1 MIAILLGIFFGNFF
15 KIRDTFQKGLDFTRD
30 YLLKLGIICLG
41 IQLKPFEFL
50 DFGKIAIPLILICII
65 SVLIVIKLLI
75 KKLKIPTR
83 MAYLISIGS
92 TVCGTTA
99 IMATAPVI
107 RANKSEVSYAIANIT
122 LFGILSMLLYP
133 YFANFY
139 FEGNS
144 LFAGLFLGTA
154 IHETSQVA
162 AAGLIY
168 DQQFNSPETLN
179 IATVTKLI
187 RNTSLIIMIPLFA
200 FLYNRGHTNKKN
212 YSILNIF
219 PYFVLGFVGMI
230 ILRNIGDQIFLID
243 STSNWNEMI
252 NFIKTCSKIFLTMA
266 MAAIG
271 LNLVLGFGNLI
282 SFGHAAFF
290 GLGGYISGIL
300 ATHAFNSEP
309 ILNWPIIISGSS
321 NLLVIWTLTI
331 VLCSILGLVMGFFCL
346 RTTGVYFIMITLAF
360 AQMLYYFSISWPA
373 YGGEDGLSIYMR
385 NIFPYFKKLESHKVL
400 NSDFTGHEG
409 PVAVEAGNNM
419 ANPLYQAF
427 INAGVEAGY
436 TKTQD
441 YNGYRQE
448 GFGQKFM
455 NVDAGVRASSSYA
468 YLRPIKHRANL
479 KILCKSLVTRII
491 FEQKKAVGGE
501 ILRKNKKISFLKH

>member
-1 MIAILLGIFFGNFF
+1 MFSKNYLVVVPGVILAFILYSLSQGFNNIIGIELLGYNKSPISTAMISILLGIIFGNFF
-15 KIRDTFQKGLDFTRD
+15 KIRDSFQIGIDFTRE
-30 YLLKLGIICLG
+30 YILKLGIICLG

-75 KKLKIPTR
+75 KKLKIQTR

-200 FLYNRGHTNKKN
+200 FLYNRGHANEKN

-230 ILRNIGDQIFLID
+230 ILRNVGDQIFLID
-243 STSNWNEMI
+243 NTSNWNEMI
-252 NFIKTCSKIFLTMA
+252 NFIKTSSKIFLTMA

-271 LNLVLGFGNLI
+271 LSTNLKDIKNMGHKPFVVGFVSMLTV
-282 SFGHAAFF
+282 
-290 GLGGYISGIL
+290 GIV
-300 ATHAFNSEP
+300 S
-309 ILNWPIIISGSS
+309 I
-321 NLLVIWTLTI
+321 LTI
-331 VLCSILGLVMGFFCL
+331 
-346 RTTGVYFIMITLAF
+346 
-360 AQMLYYFSISWPA
+360 
-373 YGGEDGLSIYMR
+373 EIYL
-385 NIFPYFKKLESHKVL
+385 KL
-400 NSDFTGHEG
+400 FT
-409 PVAVEAGNNM
+409 
-419 ANPLYQAF
+419 
-427 INAGVEAGY
+427 
-436 TKTQD
+436 
-441 YNGYRQE
+441 
-448 GFGQKFM
+448 
-455 NVDAGVRASSSYA
+455 
-468 YLRPIKHRANL
+468 
-479 KILCKSLVTRII
+479 
-491 FEQKKAVGGE
+491 
-501 ILRKNKKISFLKH
+501 